1 MNFNQPS
8 IPDTRQSHT
17 NGIFSIGVLQSQ
29 LFILKVLSLAMAARW
44 NQNVRS
50 NSRASNFPE
59 SPLPSKGRP
68 PPSERSYTP
77 PPWSEPPPLDDRS
90 AKYLL
95 SVLVLFLRQTAETDP
110 LMLSSGIAD
119 TSFRD
124 FESTDFL
131 TATPLL
137 EAQNGG
143 PAIPSDISELPGP
156 VLRNRPSANS
166 VQSSKAS
173 IHSVIPIPANT
184 LTYEKTHM
192 TLAKSSLAVNRL
204 IAKYAGRIIYHLSAS
219 NWKIVLSR
227 LRSKIHFLA
236 SNAEE
241 NMDVVD
247 LQLLV
252 HCALD
257 KHRLVQVLS
266 GKCKAMFLDLESAHA
281 FSELCSLLVNMKP
294 SSHVAISVPLRRAL
308 WNWIEVFPNE
318 YNDVLKSRTRLDGA
332 PERVFDLLYTLV
344 TTNTEHIFWPTLAVL
359 NCMSV
364 ERMNSEAHLQLF
376 TRFQPTTTRTS
387 TRKVSIEGVLEV
399 F

>member
-1 MNFNQPS
+1 MSTSFNRPS
-8 IPDTRQSHT
+8 IPDRMQSHT

-44 NQNVRS
+44 NQNMRS
-50 NSRASNFPE
+50 SSRASNFPE
-59 SPLPSKGRP
+59 SPLPSDTARKGRP

-110 LMLSSGIAD
+110 LMLASGIAD

-143 PAIPSDISELPGP
+143 PAIPSDIPELPGP

-257 KHRLVQVLS
+257 RHRLVQVLS
-266 GKCKAMFLDLESAHA
+266 GKYNRLILVIGVFL
-281 FSELCSLLVNMKP
+281 FLC
-294 SSHVAISVPLRRAL
+294 RAL
-308 WNWIEVFPNE
+308 LTPRQYEALVPHGYLSPPASGPLE
-318 YNDVLKSRTRLDGA
+318 LDRSL
-332 PERVFDLLYTLV
+332 PER
-344 TTNTEHIFWPTLAVL
+344 I
-359 NCMSV
+359 
-364 ERMNSEAHLQLF
+364 
-376 TRFQPTTTRTS
+376 
-387 TRKVSIEGVLEV
+387 
-399 F
+399 